1 MNTKH
6 LLMAKYISILA
17 YAYTFFIVFASLGKF
32 AINFLPSEVS
42 NSDKINHFM
51 AYAFLSFVWSAFFYL
66 KKNITI
72 VRVLLFSLLFSVLF
86 GVLMECS
93 QWLFTSYRQFDYYD
107 IIANLLGSLTGI
119 LFFCIYF
126 VLIRKKEA

>member
-1 MNTKH
+1 
-6 LLMAKYISILA
+6 MAKYISILA
-17 YAYTFFIVFASLGKF
+17 YGATVFIIFASLGKF
-32 AINFLPSEVS
+32 AFNFLPDEVQ

-51 AYAFLSFVWSAFFYL
+51 AYTFLSLVWGAFFYF
-66 KKNITI
+66 KKNLVF
-72 VRVLLFSLLFSVLF
+72 VRALIFSLLLSVFF

-93 QWLFTSYRQFDYYD
+93 QWLFTSYRKFDYYD